1 MKLLLRFF
9 DCHCKPFRHCVAQT
23 SKPSTLA
30 DLVKSAVLIVSVCF
44 TKVPKKKAVV
54 WSKSVPS
61 KDIAKIF
68 ETKYPASGIQ
78 HKRHIC

>member
-1 MKLLLRFF
+1 LIVIASLS
-9 DCHCKPFRHCVAQT
+9 DTASAQT
-23 SKPSTLA
+23 PKPSTLA
-30 DLVKSAVLIVSVCF
+30 DLVKFSGADRERVLYKGAKKEG
-44 TKVPKKKAVV
+44 KVI

>member
-1 MKLLLRFF
+1 LIVIASLSGAAS
-9 DCHCKPFRHCVAQT
+9 AQT
-23 SKPSTLA
+23 CKPSTLA
-30 DLVKSAVLIVSVCF
+30 DLVKFSGADRERVLY
-44 TKVPKKKAVV
+44 KGAKKEGKIV
-54 WSKSVPS
+54 WSKSLVPS

>member
-1 MKLLLRFF
+1 MKLLLTFF
-9 DCHCKPFRHCVAQT
+9 DCHCKPFRHYVAQT

-30 DLVKSAVLIVSVCF
+30 DLVKFSGADCERYKGAKKEG
-44 TKVPKKKAVV
+44 KVI